1 MLSALRWSVVSIRW
15 MTHVWDKSPYDGA
28 RLLIHLGMAD
38 HANETGWFFISQ
50 TSLAKKSRCSVE
62 YVRQTVARMIQDGAV
77 EIVKKGHSR
86 GRATEYRLLKLPNT
100 VGVSEDNDSPTI
112 DPELH
117 NFGPLLPNF
126 ASEQP
131 SYTTLKDTTQE
142 TDKPSITA
150 AKKWWEAQNPRPI
163 GKGAWFALVKVCE
176 AAEARGYTEEQILN
190 ALNQIGVVPS
200 IQQMDKALRNIRPM
214 SARQERLQR
223 GLSNVINLNANKNPI
238 WELE

>member
-1 MLSALRWSVVSIRW
+1 MSIRW

-50 TSLAKKSRCSVE
+50 SSLAKKSRCSVE
-62 YVRQTVARMIQDGAV
+62 YVRQTVAKMISDCSV
-77 EIVKKGHSR
+77 EIVKKGHSK

-100 VGVSEDNDSPTI
+100 VGVQNDDPPTI
-112 DPELH
+112 DVELH

-126 ASEQP
+126 DSEQP
-131 SYTTLKDTTQE
+131 SYTTLKDTTLD
-142 TDKPSITA
+142 TVKPSKVA
-150 AKKWWEAQNPRPI
+150 AQKWWEGLTPKPI
-163 GKGAWFALVKVCE
+163 GKGAWFALLKVCE
-176 AAEARGYTEEQILN
+176 AAEARGYTEEQILT

-200 IQQMDKALRNIRPM
+200 MQQMDKALRNIRPM
-214 SARQERLQR
+214 SARQERLNR
-223 GLSNVINLNANKNPI
+223 GLSNVVALNQNKNPI

>member
-1 MLSALRWSVVSIRW
+1 MSIRW
-15 MTHVWDKSPYDGA
+15 MTHVWDKSSYEGA

-62 YVRQTVARMIQDGAV
+62 YVRQTVARMIEDGYV

-100 VGVSEDNDSPTI
+100 VGVKQNDDPPTI
-112 DPELH
+112 DVELH

-131 SYTTLKDTTQE
+131 SYTTLKDTTLD
-142 TDKPSITA
+142 TASPSKVA
-150 AKKWWEAQNPRPI
+150 AKVWWEKQTPRPL

-190 ALNQIGVVPS
+190 ALDQIGVVPS
-200 IQQMDKALRNIRPM
+200 MQQMDKALRNIRPM
-214 SARQERLQR
+214 SARQARLDR
-223 GLSNVINLNANKNPI
+223 GLSNVIKLNQNKNPI

>member
-1 MLSALRWSVVSIRW
+1 

-100 VGVSEDNDSPTI
+100 VGVSEDDDSPTI

>member
-1 MLSALRWSVVSIRW
+1 

-100 VGVSEDNDSPTI
+100 VGVNENDDPPTI
-112 DPELH
+112 DVELH

>member
-1 MLSALRWSVVSIRW
+1 MSIRW

-100 VGVSEDNDSPTI
+100 VGVNENDDPPTI
-112 DPELH
+112 DVELH

>member
-1 MLSALRWSVVSIRW
+1 VSIRW
-15 MTHVWDKSPYDGA
+15 MTHVWDKSPYEGA

-62 YVRQTVARMIQDGAV
+62 YVRQTVAKMISDACV

-100 VGVSEDNDSPTI
+100 VGVTQNDDPPTI
-112 DPELH
+112 DVELH

-131 SYTTLKDTTQE
+131 SYTTLKDTTLE
-142 TDKPSITA
+142 TDKPSGVA
-150 AKKWWEAQNPRPI
+150 AKKWWENQTPRPL

-176 AAEARGYTEEQILN
+176 AAEVRGYTEEQILI

-200 IQQMDKALRNIRPM
+200 MQQMDKALRNVRPL
-214 SARQERLQR
+214 SARQERLNR
-223 GLSNVINLNANKNPI
+223 GLNNVIALNQNKNPI

>member
-1 MLSALRWSVVSIRW
+1 MIE
-15 MTHVWDKSPYDGA
+15 DG
-28 RLLIHLGMAD
+28 
-38 HANETGWFFISQ
+38 
-50 TSLAKKSRCSVE
+50 
-62 YVRQTVARMIQDGAV
+62 YV

-100 VGVSEDNDSPTI
+100 VGVNQNDDPPTI
-112 DPELH
+112 DVELH

-131 SYTTLKDTTQE
+131 SYTTLKDTTLD
-142 TDKPSITA
+142 TASPSKVA
-150 AKKWWEAQNPRPI
+150 AKVWWEKQTPRPL

-190 ALNQIGVVPS
+190 ALDQIGVVPS
-200 IQQMDKALRNIRPM
+200 MQQMDKALRNIRPM
-214 SARQERLQR
+214 SARQARLDR
-223 GLSNVINLNANKNPI
+223 GLSNVIKLNQNKNPI

>member
-1 MLSALRWSVVSIRW
+1 
-15 MTHVWDKSPYDGA
+15 MTHVWDKSKYEGA

-38 HANETGWFFISQ
+38 HANESGWFFISQ

-62 YVRQTVARMIQDGAV
+62 YVRTTVSKMIQDGYV

-100 VGVSEDNDSPTI
+100 VGVDEDNNSPTI

-131 SYTTLKDTTQE
+131 SYTTLKDTTNN

-150 AKKWWEAQNPRPI
+150 AKKWWEVQTPRPL

-176 AAEARGYTEEQILN
+176 AAEVRGYTEEQILN
-190 ALNQIGVVPS
+190 ALNKIGVVPS
-200 IQQMDKALRNIRPM
+200 MQQMDKALRNIRPL
-214 SARQERLQR
+214 SARQARLDR
-223 GLSNVINLNANKNPI
+223 GFNNVIKLNENKKAI

>member
-1 MLSALRWSVVSIRW
+1 VSIRW
-15 MTHVWDKSPYDGA
+15 MTHVWDKSPYEGA

-62 YVRQTVARMIQDGAV
+62 YVRQTVAKMISDCCV

-86 GRATEYRLLKLPNT
+86 GRATEYRLLKLPNS
-100 VGVSEDNDSPTI
+100 VGANENNDPPTI
-112 DPELH
+112 DVELH

-131 SYTTLKDTTQE
+131 SYTTLKDTTLE
-142 TDKPSITA
+142 TVKPSLTA
-150 AKKWWEAQNPRPI
+150 AKKWWENQNPRPL

-176 AAEARGYTEEQILN
+176 AAEARGYTEEQIMT

-200 IQQMDKALRNIRPM
+200 MQQMDKALRNVRPM
-214 SARQERLQR
+214 SARQERLNR
-223 GLSNVINLNANKNPI
+223 GLSNVITLNQNKNPI